1 MRIPEYV
8 QNLMDVLENAGFQ
21 AWAVGGCVRDA
32 ALGIEP
38 HDYDLCTNALPE
50 QTKELF
56 SGYQLVLAGL
66 KHGTVAVVTPVDVV
80 EITTFRTEGD
90 YSDNRHPGWVN
101 FVTSIEEDL
110 SRRDFTINA
119 MAYSPLRG
127 YADPFGGL
135 TDLKRKR
142 LRAVGNPTERFRED
156 SLRILRGARFAA
168 RFGMKIEEETR
179 MAMEAEKHLM
189 DGLARERVFSE
200 LVKFFTDADG
210 DLIVD
215 MAPVLAQVIPE
226 LKATMGFDQKNPHH
240 AYDVFTHMA
249 KVTGRLPKVP
259 ELRFAGILHDIG
271 KPRCMTMDDKGV
283 GHFRGHDLE
292 SAAMADVILHRL
304 KAPTAFRE
312 EVVWLVETHMSHYA
326 PEKRSARRALSRHGI
341 DRVRRLV
348 ALQRSDIGGK
358 GVDGKD
364 PALNRLGAFL
374 ALAEE
379 LAQGEG
385 ELTLKSL
392 AVKGGDLMRVG
403 YKPTPELGK
412 AMNRLLDAVI
422 AEEVPNEKEAL
433 LTLAK
438 TWLK

>member
-8 QNLMDVLENAGFQ
+8 QNLMNVLENAGFQ

-50 QTKELF
+50 QTRELF
-56 SGYQLVLAGL
+56 SDHQLVLAGL

-90 YSDNRHPGWVN
+90 YSDNRHPGWVH

-179 MAMEAEKHLM
+179 RAMEEEKHLM

-200 LVKFFTDADG
+200 LVKFFTCADS
-210 DLIVD
+210 DLILD
-215 MAPVLAQVIPE
+215 MAPILTQVIPE
-226 LKATMGFDQKNPHH
+226 LKETMGFDQKNPHH

-249 KVTGRLPKVP
+249 MVTGRLPKEP

-271 KPRCMTMDDKGV
+271 KPRCMTVDDRGV

-292 SAAMADVILHRL
+292 SAKMADEILRRL

-312 EVVWLVETHMSHYA
+312 EVVWLIENHMAHYA

-341 DRVRRLV
+341 ERVRRLV
-348 ALQRSDIGGK
+348 TLQRSDIGGK
-358 GVDGKD
+358 GVGGKD

-379 LAQGEG
+379 LAKGEG

-412 AMNRLLDAVI
+412 TMNRLLEAVI
-422 AEEVPNEKEAL
+422 SEEVPNEREAL
-433 LTLAK
+433 LELAK
-438 TWLK
+438 SWLA